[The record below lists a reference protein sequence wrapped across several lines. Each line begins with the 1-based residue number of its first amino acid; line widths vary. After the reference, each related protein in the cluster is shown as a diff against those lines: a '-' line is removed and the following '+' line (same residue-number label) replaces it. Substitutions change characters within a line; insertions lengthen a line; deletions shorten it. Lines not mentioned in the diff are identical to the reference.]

1 MARKR
6 NTAPTPPAPDVEAAP
21 PEPAPS
27 EPTPPEPAVPK
38 VVDMP
43 VRDLLQMLGH
53 PLPESAPLPPRAAPS
68 LPTEINSEAKIGDL
82 TVGELLGLLAAL
94 RG

>member
-6 NTAPTPPAPDVEAAP
+6 NTAPTPPAPDVEAA
-21 PEPAPS
+21 
-27 EPTPPEPAVPK
+27 PPEPAVPK

-82 TVGELLGLLAAL
+82 TVGELLGLLATL